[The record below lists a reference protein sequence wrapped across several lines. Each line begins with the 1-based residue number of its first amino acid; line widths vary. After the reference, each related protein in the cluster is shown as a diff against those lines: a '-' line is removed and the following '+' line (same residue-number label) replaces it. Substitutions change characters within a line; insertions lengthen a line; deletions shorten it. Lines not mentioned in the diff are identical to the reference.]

1 MYDDVKKVAGIYIRV
16 STEDQAREGFSLP
29 EQEKRLRAMCE
40 YKGYEIYDVY
50 QDAGISAK
58 TGNKRP
64 EFERLLQD
72 IKDRKCNTIVVLKLD
87 RLTRSVYD
95 WENILKFL
103 EENEAYLDCANDDI
117 NTTSANGKMIS
128 RILTSVSQ
136 QEIERTSERTKVGL
150 AGAIKAGHIPHKAPL
165 GYTRK
170 DKTLVPDMKTK
181 DVVVRIFDL
190 YHSGLSYQKIKNIF
204 NEEKVLGKTNWYD
217 TTILKILENEI
228 YKGDFVHGKRT
239 KHPTYYKD
247 VVEPLVSKEL
257 WEECQVQQKKNSRS
271 YQRTLT
277 YLFLQK
283 LKCPKCGRILGGKA
297 TTKKNGNSYFYY
309 YCNDCKLTIKETVV
323 EEYISQFI
331 DDIVEYDS
339 VVNQFFLPMIKQK
352 IENPK
357 EEIEAE
363 LKKEK
368 DKFKRIREAYVN
380 EVFTLEEYDSERK
393 KVENTIADLEEKLS
407 ESEICDEL
415 KFTPEDI
422 LIKRDIDYINSI
434 KYPEKFKEYN
444 KRWKDFTREEKADLI
459 MNYVEEI
466 TLKQFNNKLC
476 VVDFVRFRESV
487 ANSMNDLYRNGF
499 LDKNETAV
507 FGNVI
512 GSIRFSEYKDE
523 NEVWQHILRL
533 RQFYDVK
540 FYQAIY
546 NTEKQ
551 VFYFDF
557 KEDNK
562 AIVRVFPMEDYRKID
577 PDVKM
582 KEYDI
587 GVLYVVKDDGTL
599 LEDNEAVFKYI
610 PDKTDGVITREEM
623 VSGVS
628 FAKVKPANEIGL
640 EECTVYEEE

>member
-1 MYDDVKKVAGIYIRV
+1 M
-16 STEDQAREGFSLP
+16 
-29 EQEKRLRAMCE
+29 
-40 YKGYEIYDVY
+40 
-50 QDAGISAK
+50 
-58 TGNKRP
+58 
-64 EFERLLQD
+64 
-72 IKDRKCNTIVVLKLD
+72 
-87 RLTRSVYD
+87 
-95 WENILKFL
+95 
-103 EENEAYLDCANDDI
+103 
-117 NTTSANGKMIS
+117 
-128 RILTSVSQ
+128 
-136 QEIERTSERTKVGL
+136 
-150 AGAIKAGHIPHKAPL
+150 
-165 GYTRK
+165 
-170 DKTLVPDMKTK
+170 
-181 DVVVRIFDL
+181 
-190 YHSGLSYQKIKNIF
+190 
-204 NEEKVLGKTNWYD
+204 
-217 TTILKILENEI
+217 
-228 YKGDFVHGKRT
+228 
-239 KHPTYYKD
+239 
-247 VVEPLVSKEL
+247 
-257 WEECQVQQKKNSRS
+257 QQKKNSRS

-309 YCNDCKLTIKETVV
+309 YCNDCKLTIKEVV
-323 EEYISQFI
+323 IEEHISQFI

-380 EVFTLEEYDSERK
+380 EVFTLEEYDVERK

-466 TLKQFNNKLC
+466 TLKQINNKLC
-476 VVDFVRFRESV
+476 IVDFVRFRESV

-507 FGNVI
+507 FGNIV
-512 GSIRFSEYKDE
+512 GSIRFSEYRDE

-577 PDVKM
+577 SDMKM
-582 KEYDI
+582 KEYDF
-587 GVLYVVKDDGTL
+587 GVLYVIQDDGTL

-623 VSGVS
+623 VSGTS

>member
-1 MYDDVKKVAGIYIRV
+1 M
-16 STEDQAREGFSLP
+16 
-29 EQEKRLRAMCE
+29 
-40 YKGYEIYDVY
+40 
-50 QDAGISAK
+50 
-58 TGNKRP
+58 
-64 EFERLLQD
+64 
-72 IKDRKCNTIVVLKLD
+72 
-87 RLTRSVYD
+87 
-95 WENILKFL
+95 
-103 EENEAYLDCANDDI
+103 
-117 NTTSANGKMIS
+117 
-128 RILTSVSQ
+128 
-136 QEIERTSERTKVGL
+136 
-150 AGAIKAGHIPHKAPL
+150 
-165 GYTRK
+165 
-170 DKTLVPDMKTK
+170 
-181 DVVVRIFDL
+181 
-190 YHSGLSYQKIKNIF
+190 
-204 NEEKVLGKTNWYD
+204 
-217 TTILKILENEI
+217 
-228 YKGDFVHGKRT
+228 
-239 KHPTYYKD
+239 
-247 VVEPLVSKEL
+247 
-257 WEECQVQQKKNSRS
+257 
-271 YQRTLT
+271 
-277 YLFLQK
+277 
-283 LKCPKCGRILGGKA
+283 
-297 TTKKNGNSYFYY
+297 
-309 YCNDCKLTIKETVV
+309 
-323 EEYISQFI
+323 
-331 DDIVEYDS
+331 EYDS

-380 EVFTLEEYDSERK
+380 EVFTLEEYDVERK
-393 KVENTIADLEEKLS
+393 KVENTIANLEEKLS

-466 TLKQFNNKLC
+466 TLKQFNNKFC